1 MPSTL
6 AMSGS
11 AVRHREGAACLT
23 RDLWVVEPE
32 APALGS
38 PVFGA
43 PVLGTPVLGTPV
55 LDEPVLGT
63 PVLELAVAGTS
74 KSDTPV
80 TGVLRF
86 APRPPVMVTPLPRPN
101 GDPKPRPAQSLAC
114 KPPGSIAR

>member
-43 PVLGTPVLGTPV
+43 PVLGTPVL
-55 LDEPVLGT
+55 DEPVLGT

-74 KSDTPV
+74 KSDTP
-80 TGVLRF
+80 
-86 APRPPVMVTPLPRPN
+86 RPPVMVTPLPRPN
-101 GDPKPRPAQSLAC
+101 GDPKPRPARSPAC
-114 KPPGSIAR
+114 KSPGSIA